1 MAYIP
6 EVVKTRGLE
15 IKMVEEISP
24 LSQVVTMDQI
34 KQHLNIELNDD
45 SNNTKL
51 DMLKYSAVHE
61 VETYIQKN
69 LKLKRMIQSYIEV
82 NGTIDLYYGPV
93 TEIESVKD
101 SAGNNLSHTVS
112 DLNNKITAY
121 NSGGM
126 VVTYIGGY
134 LPLPYDIQNAVLD
147 IIAVDFDNSVE
158 DKKLAI
164 RAIKERIRH
173 YRPVYV

>member
-15 IKMVEEISP
+15 IKVVEDLYP
-24 LSQVVTMDQI
+24 LMQIVTMDQI

-45 SNNTKL
+45 SNNSKL
-51 DMLKYSAVHE
+51 DMLKYSAINE
-61 VETYIQKN
+61 VETYVQKN
-69 LKLKRMIQSYIEV
+69 LKSKRMIQSYIEV

-126 VVTYIGGY
+126 VVTFVGGY
-134 LPLPYDIQNAVLD
+134 SPTPYDLQNAVLD

>member
-15 IKMVEEISP
+15 IKMVEEITP
-24 LSQVVTMDQI
+24 LSEVVTLDDV
-34 KQHLNIELNDD
+34 KRHLSIEINDNT
-45 SNNTKL
+45 NNQKL
-51 DMLKYSAVHE
+51 SDLRYSAIRE
-61 VETYIQKN
+61 VETYILKN
-69 LKLKRMIQSYIEV
+69 LKPKRMIQSYIEV

-101 SAGNNLSHTVS
+101 AAGNNLSHTVS
-112 DLNNKITAY
+112 ELNQKITAY

-126 VVTYIGGY
+126 VVTYVGGY
-134 LPLPYDIQNAVLD
+134 LPLPFDIQNAVLD

-173 YRPVYV
+173 YRLVYV

>member
-6 EVVKTRGLE
+6 EVVRTRGLE
-15 IKMVEEISP
+15 IKVVEEISP
-24 LSQVVTMDQI
+24 LSEIVTLDQI
-34 KQHLNIELNDD
+34 KEHLNVELNDD
-45 SNNTKL
+45 SNNQKL
-51 DMLKYSAVHE
+51 DMLKYSAIHE

-82 NGTIDLYYGPV
+82 NGTIDLYFGPV
-93 TEIESVKD
+93 SEIETVKD
-101 SAGNNLSHTVS
+101 AAGNDLSHTVS
-112 DLNNKITAY
+112 ELNGKITAY
-121 NSGGM
+121 SSGGM
-126 VVTYIGGY
+126 VVTFIGGY
-134 LPLPYDIQNAVLD
+134 FPLPNDIQNAVLD

>member
-15 IKMVEEISP
+15 IFTVEEISP
-24 LSQVVTMDQI
+24 LSEVVTMDQI
-34 KQHLNIELNDD
+34 KEHLNIELNDD
-45 SNNTKL
+45 SNNQKL
-51 DMLKYSAVHE
+51 DMLKYSAIHE

-69 LKLKRMIQSYIEV
+69 LKLKRMIQSYIEI

-93 TEIESVKD
+93 SEIETVKD
-101 SAGNNLSHTVS
+101 SAGNDLSHTVS

-126 VVTYIGGY
+126 VVTFIGGY
-134 LPLPYDIQNAVLD
+134 SPLPYDIQNAVLD

>member
-51 DMLKYSAVHE
+51 DMLKYSAIHE

-147 IIAVDFDNSVE
+147 IIAVDFDNAVE

>member
-15 IKMVEEISP
+15 IKMVEEITP
-24 LSQVVTMDQI
+24 LAEVVTLDQV
-34 KQHLNIELNDD
+34 KTHLNIEISNNDD
-45 SNNTKL
+45 NQKL
-51 DMLKYSAVHE
+51 SDLRYSAIHE

-69 LKLKRMIQSYIEV
+69 LKPKRMIQSYIEV

-101 SAGNNLSHTVS
+101 AAGADLSHTVS
-112 DLNNKITAY
+112 ELNQKISAY
-121 NSGGM
+121 SSGGM

-134 LPLPYDIQNAVLD
+134 LPLPFDISNAVLD
-147 IIAVDFDNSVE
+147 IIAVDYDQAVE

-173 YRPVYV
+173 YRPIYV